1 MISLIALQH
10 CLSIMASSCHLL
22 LLLLFNVVM
31 MTTMAQ
37 LDPEPIG
44 PWIPLPYA
52 AGIQREVSVRHAC
65 SVMVEYFNQANEQ
78 LFLHAQISF
87 TMSLSL
93 LSPEMEAYTQ
103 QIWIYGH
110 LVRQYYCTFLATL
123 RQGGILAF
131 LVEVEMLLAV
141 PTDLRL
147 SYNILH
153 NVIPGTVHYKYTI
166 IRTLQPGERLY

>member
-1 MISLIALQH
+1 MISSIALQH

-22 LLLLFNVVM
+22 LLLLFNVVT

-44 PWIPLPYA
+44 PWIPLSYA

-65 SVMVEYFNQANEQ
+65 SVMVEYFNHVNEQ

-93 LSPEMEAYTQ
+93 LSMGMEAYTQ
-103 QIWIYGH
+103 LIWI
-110 LVRQYYCTFLATL
+110 RQYHCTFLATL
-123 RQGGILAF
+123 HQGAWYTGF
-131 LVEVEMLLAV
+131 FG
-141 PTDLRL
+141 RGR
-147 SYNILH
+147 
-153 NVIPGTVHYKYTI
+153 NVVN
-166 IRTLQPGERLY
+166 